1 MSAAAP
7 ASGTIVIV
15 PTYQEADNIEPF
27 LRTFRSANPD
37 VHVLVVDDSS
47 PDGTADLARG
57 LAEELGGIDVAVQ
70 ATKGGLG
77 TAYRHGMRI
86 ALERG
91 YERIGQMDADL
102 SHDPAVLPS
111 MLAALTGDVA
121 AVVGSRYVPGGSIPH
136 WPWHRR
142 MASKWGNAYTNWV
155 LGIHIADTTAG
166 LVLWRADA
174 ITTIGLLDGTSK
186 GYLYAIENKYLLT
199 RHGLR
204 IAEVPITFT
213 DRVRGT
219 SKMNGAVVWEELSNV
234 TWWGFRDR
242 VLRRRSKPQ

>member
-1 MSAAAP
+1 MSESAP
-7 ASGTIVIV
+7 AAGTVVIV
-15 PTYQEADNIEPF
+15 PTYQEAENIELF
-27 LRTFRSANPD
+27 LRTFREANPEVD
-37 VHVLVVDDSS
+37 VLVVDDSS

-86 ALERG
+86 ALDRG

-155 LGIHIADTTAG
+155 LGIDISDTTAG

-174 ITTIGLLDGTSK
+174 IEAIRLLDGTSR
-186 GYLYAIENKYLLT
+186 GYLFAIENKYRLT
-199 RHGLR
+199 RYGMR
-204 IAEVPITFT
+204 VTEVPITFT

-219 SKMNGAVVWEELSNV
+219 SKMSGAVVWEELSHV

-242 VLRRRSKPQ
+242 VLRRPPAQ